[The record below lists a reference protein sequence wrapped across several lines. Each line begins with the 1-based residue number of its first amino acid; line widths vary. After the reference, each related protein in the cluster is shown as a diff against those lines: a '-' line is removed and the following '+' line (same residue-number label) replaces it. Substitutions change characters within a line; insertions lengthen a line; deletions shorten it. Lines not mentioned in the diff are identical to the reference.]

1 MTGSTNWRCLR
12 VLFVIALIITG
23 ARDLYAEPVSLAELG
38 VILPSIAVE
47 AENVSVNLQVRLA
60 TDAPLR
66 TFVTAHTAS
75 GSVLQRNNLG
85 YWTPWSGKLD
95 DLVNNFSTQ
104 TGQELFVKILKEE
117 DMSNEMFPI
126 RITVAYETS
135 STFKFGVFELIK
147 GQN

>member
-47 AENVSVNLQVRLA
+47 AENVSVDLQVRLA

-85 YWTPWSGKLD
+85 YWNYT
-95 DLVNNFSTQ
+95 DLY
-104 TGQELFVKILKEE
+104 LL
-117 DMSNEMFPI
+117 
-126 RITVAYETS
+126 TS
-135 STFKFGVFELIK
+135 
-147 GQN
+147 